1 MRALWNGCDRM
12 VVGALWNGCDSVV
25 RALWVEWLWGA
36 LWDGC
41 ESVVGGMVVGSVV
54 GWL

>member
-1 MRALWNGCDRM
+1 M
-12 VVGALWNGCDSVV
+12 VV

-41 ESVVGGMVVGSVV
+41 ESVVGALWNGCECFESVV
-54 GWL
+54 EGCESVVEWL